1 MSTTLKL
8 RSDAAYPLRG
18 DYGGE
23 VAGLAAA
30 FVFGVAAL
38 LRTGTGLAVVAG
50 PPLVVLATGSVVRVL
65 AASAAGETDPP
76 RFDAS
81 PGLVGDGL
89 RAAVVLAVYAVVP
102 VGIVTGATALLVRL
116 AEAGVSR
123 GDPLALAITT
133 AVLFAVG
140 TVAYVLPAGL
150 TRTATRGRLRAG
162 FGKAVLR
169 AVGHAEYFVAW
180 MVSAVA
186 LALTAGVC
194 WVLLSAGGVAGATL
208 AIPLFVYVTVACSH
222 VVGRVT
228 GEALGR
234 DAGPPT

>member
-1 MSTTLKL
+1 VSTTLQL

-38 LRTGTGLAVVAG
+38 LRTGTVLAVVAG

-81 PGLVGDGL
+81 PGLLGDGL
-89 RAAVVLAVYAVVP
+89 RGTVVVAVYAVVP
-102 VGIVTGATALLVRL
+102 AGIVAGATALLVRL
-116 AEAGVSR
+116 AGVGVSR

-133 AVLFAVG
+133 VVLFAVG

-162 FGKAVLR
+162 FAGPVLR

-180 MVSAVA
+180 MASAVTLA
-186 LALTAGVC
+186 LAASVC
-194 WVLLSAGGVAGATL
+194 WVLLSVAGVAGATL
-208 AIPLFVYVTVACSH
+208 AIPLFVYITVACSH

-228 GEALGR
+228 GEALDD
-234 DAGPPT
+234 DAAPPS